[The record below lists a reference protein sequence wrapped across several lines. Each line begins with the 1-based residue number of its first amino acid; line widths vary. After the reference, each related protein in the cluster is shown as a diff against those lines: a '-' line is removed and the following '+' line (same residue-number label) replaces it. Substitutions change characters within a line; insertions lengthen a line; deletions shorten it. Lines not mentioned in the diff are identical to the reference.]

1 MKIRECSDWKDKRI
15 LELIIAAVINLI
27 IFSANNKLMIYTKH
41 LSLLV
46 IILCL
51 GMFILNRNYI
61 LKINKYKLMYSLFV
75 IMIMVSCFW
84 VSNINVIW
92 DYSLYL
98 ISGVCVIFSD
108 FSKTFY
114 YYFMKNF
121 KTLFWVFIFS
131 MFLEALLPNV
141 FFLIFGFASFG
152 DAEMRALT
160 SGGAIAG
167 LAFEK
172 AYAAFICNLGL
183 GVIFA
188 EFVAQRSYKY
198 VIQSILVMIALM
210 MTGKR
215 TLFIIPIVA
224 LLIYVMLFSKN
235 NKFIKLAGVGL
246 GISAF
251 IIIAYTIIPE
261 ASLIIDRIINS
272 GGDVLSGRE
281 NFWNYAMDMFHQN
294 PFFGRGFMSFNDF
307 VFNQGFR
314 YYGERWNYQAHNV
327 YIQLLGE
334 TGIIGCGVIII
345 LIIILIIKAI
355 SLAKSTSNFWD
366 VLLVYWIML
375 FGIYSLTGNT
385 LYYPCQL
392 IILIVSILLISNV
405 KKIREVSYQIGKSIK
420 WKILA

>member
-1 MKIRECSDWKDKRI
+1 MKIIECSDWKDKRI
-15 LELIIAAVINLI
+15 LEIIIAAVINLI
-27 IFSANNKLMIYTKH
+27 IFSANNKLMMYTKH

-98 ISGVCVIFSD
+98 ISGICVIFSD

-334 TGIIGCGVIII
+334 TGIIGCGVIIT
-345 LIIILIIKAI
+345 LIVILIIKAI
-355 SLAKSTSNFWD
+355 SLAKTTSNFWD

-392 IILIVSILLISNV
+392 IILVVSILLISNV
-405 KKIREVSYQIGKSIK
+405 KKIREVSYQIGKTIK
-420 WKILA
+420 WKSLA

>member
-84 VSNINVIW
+84 VSNTNVIW

-114 YYFMKNF
+114 YYFMKIF
-121 KTLFWVFIFS
+121 KILFWVFIFS

-420 WKILA
+420 RKILA

>member
-1 MKIRECSDWKDKRI
+1 MKIIECSDWKDKRI
-15 LELIIAAVINLI
+15 LEIIIAAVINLI
-27 IFSANNKLMIYTKH
+27 IFSANNKLMMYTKH

>member
-84 VSNINVIW
+84 VSNTNVIW

-98 ISGVCVIFSD
+98 ISGVCVVFSD

-114 YYFMKNF
+114 YYFMKIF
-121 KTLFWVFIFS
+121 KILFWVFIFS

>member
-1 MKIRECSDWKDKRI
+1 MKIIECSDWKDKRI
-15 LELIIAAVINLI
+15 LEIIIAAVINLI
-27 IFSANNKLMIYTKH
+27 IFSANNKLMMYTKH

-131 MFLEALLPNV
+131 MFLEALLANV

-334 TGIIGCGVIII
+334 TGIIGCGVIIT
-345 LIIILIIKAI
+345 LIVILIIKAI
-355 SLAKSTSNFWD
+355 SLAKTTSNFWD

-392 IILIVSILLISNV
+392 IILVVSILLISNV
-405 KKIREVSYQIGKSIK
+405 KKIREVSYQIGKTIK
-420 WKILA
+420 WKSLA

>member
-1 MKIRECSDWKDKRI
+1 MKILECSDWKDKRI
-15 LELIIAAVINLI
+15 LEIIIAAVINLI
-27 IFSANNKLMIYTKH
+27 IFSANNKLMMYTKH

-84 VSNINVIW
+84 VSNTNVIW

-114 YYFMKNF
+114 YYFMKIF
-121 KTLFWVFIFS
+121 KILFWVFIFS

-251 IIIAYTIIPE
+251 IIIAYTIPE

-334 TGIIGCGVIII
+334 TGIIGCGVIIT
-345 LIIILIIKAI
+345 LIVILIIKAI
-355 SLAKSTSNFWD
+355 SLAKTTSNFWD

-392 IILIVSILLISNV
+392 IILVVSILLISNV
-405 KKIREVSYQIGKSIK
+405 KKIREVSYQIGKTIK
-420 WKILA
+420 WKSLA

>member
-1 MKIRECSDWKDKRI
+1 MKIIECSDWKDKRI
-15 LELIIAAVINLI
+15 LEIIIAAVINLI
-27 IFSANNKLMIYTKH
+27 IFSANNKLMMYTKH

-334 TGIIGCGVIII
+334 TGIIGCGVIIT
-345 LIIILIIKAI
+345 LIVILIIKAI
-355 SLAKSTSNFWD
+355 SLAKTTSNFWD

-375 FGIYSLTGNT
+375 YGIYSLTGNT

-392 IILIVSILLISNV
+392 IILVVSILLISNV
-405 KKIREVSYQIGKSIK
+405 KKIREVSYQIGKTIK
-420 WKILA
+420 WKSLA

>member
-1 MKIRECSDWKDKRI
+1 MKIIECSDWKDKRI
-15 LELIIAAVINLI
+15 LEIIIAAVINLI
-27 IFSANNKLMIYTKH
+27 IFSANNKLMMYTKH

-75 IMIMVSCFW
+75 IMIIVSCFW
-84 VSNINVIW
+84 VSNTNVIW

-114 YYFMKNF
+114 YYFMKIF

-345 LIIILIIKAI
+345 LIVILIIKAI
-355 SLAKSTSNFWD
+355 SLAKTTSNFWD

-392 IILIVSILLISNV
+392 IILVVSILLISNV
-405 KKIREVSYQIGKSIK
+405 KKIREVSYQIGKTIK

>member
-15 LELIIAAVINLI
+15 LEIIIAAVINLI

>member
-15 LELIIAAVINLI
+15 LEIIIAAVINLI
-27 IFSANNKLMIYTKH
+27 IFSANNKLMMYTKH

-84 VSNINVIW
+84 VSNTNVIW

-114 YYFMKNF
+114 YYFMKIF

-235 NKFIKLAGVGL
+235 NKFIRLAGVGL

-345 LIIILIIKAI
+345 LIVILIIKAI

>member
-84 VSNINVIW
+84 VSNTNVIW

-114 YYFMKNF
+114 YYFMKIF
-121 KTLFWVFIFS
+121 KILFWVFIFS

-261 ASLIIDRIINS
+261 ASLIIVRIINS

>member
-1 MKIRECSDWKDKRI
+1 MKIIECSDWKDKRI
-15 LELIIAAVINLI
+15 LEIIIAAVINLI
-27 IFSANNKLMIYTKH
+27 IFSANNKLMMYTKH

-51 GMFILNRNYI
+51 GMFILNRNFI

-334 TGIIGCGVIII
+334 TGIIGCGVIIT
-345 LIIILIIKAI
+345 LIVILIIKAI
-355 SLAKSTSNFWD
+355 SLAKTTSNFWD

-392 IILIVSILLISNV
+392 IILVVSILLISNV
-405 KKIREVSYQIGKSIK
+405 KKIREVSYQIGKTIK
-420 WKILA
+420 WKSLA

>member
-1 MKIRECSDWKDKRI
+1 MKIIECSDWKDKRI
-15 LELIIAAVINLI
+15 LEIIIAAVINLI
-27 IFSANNKLMIYTKH
+27 IFSANNKLMMYTKH

-272 GGDVLSGRE
+272 GRDVLSGRE

-334 TGIIGCGVIII
+334 TGIIGCGVIIT
-345 LIIILIIKAI
+345 LIVILIIKAI
-355 SLAKSTSNFWD
+355 SLAKTTSNFWD

-392 IILIVSILLISNV
+392 IILVVSILLISNV
-405 KKIREVSYQIGKSIK
+405 KKIREVSYQIGKTIK
-420 WKILA
+420 WKSLA

>member
-15 LELIIAAVINLI
+15 LEIIIAAVINLI
-27 IFSANNKLMIYTKH
+27 IFSANNKLMMYTKH

-84 VSNINVIW
+84 VSNTNVIW

-114 YYFMKNF
+114 YYFMKIF

-235 NKFIKLAGVGL
+235 NKFIRLAGVGL

-345 LIIILIIKAI
+345 LIVILIIKAI

-405 KKIREVSYQIGKSIK
+405 KKIRAVSYQIGKSIK

>member
-84 VSNINVIW
+84 VSNTNVIW

-114 YYFMKNF
+114 YYFMKIF
-121 KTLFWVFIFS
+121 KILFWVFIFS

-198 VIQSILVMIALM
+198 VIQSILIMIALM

>member
-27 IFSANNKLMIYTKH
+27 IFSANNKLIIYTKN
-41 LSLLV
+41 LSLLL

-84 VSNINVIW
+84 VSNTNVIW

-114 YYFMKNF
+114 YYFMKIF
-121 KTLFWVFIFS
+121 KILFWVFIFS

>member
-15 LELIIAAVINLI
+15 LEIISAAVINLI
-27 IFSANNKLMIYTKH
+27 IFSANNKLMMYTKH

-84 VSNINVIW
+84 VSNTNVIW

-114 YYFMKNF
+114 YYFMKIF
-121 KTLFWVFIFS
+121 KILFWVFIFS

-345 LIIILIIKAI
+345 LIVILIIKAI

>member
-15 LELIIAAVINLI
+15 LEIIIAAVINLI

-84 VSNINVIW
+84 VSNTNVIW

-114 YYFMKNF
+114 YYFMKIF
-121 KTLFWVFIFS
+121 KILFWVFIFS

-392 IILIVSILLISNV
+392 IILVVSILLISNV

>member
-84 VSNINVIW
+84 VSNTNVIW

-114 YYFMKNF
+114 YYFMKIF
-121 KTLFWVFIFS
+121 KILFWVFIFS

-334 TGIIGCGVIII
+334 TGIIGCGVIIT
-345 LIIILIIKAI
+345 LIVILIIKAI
-355 SLAKSTSNFWD
+355 SLAKTTSNFWD

>member
-15 LELIIAAVINLI
+15 LELIIAAVINFI

-84 VSNINVIW
+84 VSNTNVIW

-114 YYFMKNF
+114 YYFMKIF
-121 KTLFWVFIFS
+121 KILFWVFIFS

>member
-1 MKIRECSDWKDKRI
+1 MKIIECSDWKDKRI
-15 LELIIAAVINLI
+15 LEIIIAAVINLI
-27 IFSANNKLMIYTKH
+27 IFSANNKLMMYTKH

-334 TGIIGCGVIII
+334 TGIIGCGVIIT
-345 LIIILIIKAI
+345 LIVILIIKAI
-355 SLAKSTSNFWD
+355 SLAKTTSNFWD
-366 VLLVYWIML
+366 VLLVYWLML

-392 IILIVSILLISNV
+392 IILVVSILLISNV
-405 KKIREVSYQIGKSIK
+405 KKIREVSYQIGKTIK
-420 WKILA
+420 WKSLA

>member
-1 MKIRECSDWKDKRI
+1 MKIIECSDWKDKRI
-15 LELIIAAVINLI
+15 LEIIIAAVINLI
-27 IFSANNKLMIYTKH
+27 IFSANNKLMMYTKH

-114 YYFMKNF
+114 YYFMKIF
-121 KTLFWVFIFS
+121 KILFWVFIFS

-334 TGIIGCGVIII
+334 TGIIGCGVIIT
-345 LIIILIIKAI
+345 LIVILIIKAI
-355 SLAKSTSNFWD
+355 SLAKTTSNFWD

>member
-1 MKIRECSDWKDKRI
+1 MKIIECSDWKDKRI
-15 LELIIAAVINLI
+15 LEIIIAAVINLI
-27 IFSANNKLMIYTKH
+27 IFSANNKLMMYTKH

-334 TGIIGCGVIII
+334 TGIIGCGVIIT
-345 LIIILIIKAI
+345 LIVILIIKAI
-355 SLAKSTSNFWD
+355 SLAKTTSNFWD

-392 IILIVSILLISNV
+392 IILVVSILLISNV
-405 KKIREVSYQIGKSIK
+405 KKIREVSYQIGKTIK
-420 WKILA
+420 WKSLA

>member
-1 MKIRECSDWKDKRI
+1 MKIIECSDWKDKRI
-15 LELIIAAVINLI
+15 LEIIIAAVINFI
-27 IFSANNKLMIYTKH
+27 IFSANNKLMMYTKH

-334 TGIIGCGVIII
+334 TGIIGCGVIIT
-345 LIIILIIKAI
+345 LIVILIIKAI
-355 SLAKSTSNFWD
+355 SLAKTTSNFWD

-392 IILIVSILLISNV
+392 IILVVSILLISNV
-405 KKIREVSYQIGKSIK
+405 KKIREVSYQIGKTIK
-420 WKILA
+420 WKSLA

>member
-1 MKIRECSDWKDKRI
+1 MKIIECSDWKDKRI
-15 LELIIAAVINLI
+15 LEIIIAAVINLI
-27 IFSANNKLMIYTKH
+27 IFSANNKLMMYTKH

-334 TGIIGCGVIII
+334 TGIIGCGVIIT
-345 LIIILIIKAI
+345 LIVILIIKAI
-355 SLAKSTSNFWD
+355 SLAKTTSNFWD

-392 IILIVSILLISNV
+392 IILVVSILLISNV
-405 KKIREVSYQIGKSIK
+405 KKIREVSYQIGKTIK
-420 WKILA
+420 WKRLA

>member
-1 MKIRECSDWKDKRI
+1 
-15 LELIIAAVINLI
+15 
-27 IFSANNKLMIYTKH
+27 
-41 LSLLV
+41 
-46 IILCL
+46 
-51 GMFILNRNYI
+51 
-61 LKINKYKLMYSLFV
+61 
-75 IMIMVSCFW
+75 
-84 VSNINVIW
+84 
-92 DYSLYL
+92 
-98 ISGVCVIFSD
+98 
-108 FSKTFY
+108 
-114 YYFMKNF
+114 
-121 KTLFWVFIFS
+121 
-131 MFLEALLPNV
+131 
-141 FFLIFGFASFG
+141 
-152 DAEMRALT
+152 
-160 SGGAIAG
+160 
-167 LAFEK
+167 
-172 AYAAFICNLGL
+172 
-183 GVIFA
+183 
-188 EFVAQRSYKY
+188 
-198 VIQSILVMIALM
+198 MIALM

-334 TGIIGCGVIII
+334 TGIIGCGVIIT
-345 LIIILIIKAI
+345 LIVILIIKAI
-355 SLAKSTSNFWD
+355 SLAKTTSNFWD

-392 IILIVSILLISNV
+392 IILVVSILLISNV
-405 KKIREVSYQIGKSIK
+405 KK
-420 WKILA
+420 